1 MNKLKLG
8 GKSYAPGPE
17 HPFFVYNK
25 GLCEFV
31 DLSDKLQA
39 SAVRIYDYDKRSCH
53 IYV

>member
-1 MNKLKLG
+1 MNKFKLG

-17 HPFFVYNK
+17 HPFYPFNK

-39 SAVRIYDYDKRSCH
+39 STHRHMLDD
-53 IYV
+53 